1 MTATRLLIFAGMEF
15 VLSMTPGLAVLLVV
29 SHGMRGG
36 WRAGVRAA
44 LGILTGN
51 AIYFALSAAGVGAL
65 LVASPRAFQA
75 MRWAGVAY
83 LLFIGVTMLFSRPSP
98 PDERDTT
105 PLAPRAFVQ
114 GLVTQL
120 ANPKA
125 IVFFTAFLPQFID
138 PHAPMTRQFLLL
150 GVISIVVELPV
161 LVVYAIAADRGG
173 HLLSGRIL
181 NRVAGAFLVAAALK
195 LAL

>member
-1 MTATRLLIFAGMEF
+1 MTATRLLIFAGMEL

-83 LLFIGVTMLFSRPSP
+83 LLFIGATMLFSRPSP
-98 PDERDTT
+98 REERDTT